1 MPEIKPTE
9 PKPQNI
15 TDRVLAVLQTRF
27 PHQFEIAVLTAQNDV
42 LAERVNDLDWEID
55 DDSDDSADV

>member
-1 MPEIKPTE
+1 MPDSHPND
-9 PKPQNI
+9 PNQQNI